1 MIRYLYNMDETDLK
15 EQQREYDFTSIL
27 NHPENYSEEEL
38 REFFSRPE
46 NKTDYRLYR
55 LAQMTANREYTA
67 SPDVDRAWNMFKRNT
82 ISSVKSSEKK
92 TRWHVWGAALA
103 GAAAVC
109 VGLLIYH
116 YAFLTSI
123 LREPSL
129 VAMEYDERPQVVVL
143 ESEGEQLHSFVRKD
157 SISFFSPSETDKA
170 PVIDKKVKMRTLSTP
185 RGVDFKVT
193 LPDGTDVW
201 LNAESSLQFPTAFT
215 KDSRKVIL
223 TGEAYFKVAHN
234 KECPFVVETDKMKVR
249 VLGTEFNFRNYASEK
264 TQVSLIDGSISI
276 LPSSNSD
283 SDIILKPGQG
293 ACVEED
299 GHIRVLQ
306 EVDTYGITQWVNGYF
321 YFQNQPLIEIL
332 QDLARW
338 YNVGVVF
345 ENSACANDKMHF
357 SALRSASLAQAVDN
371 LNCLQKVRI
380 ALEDNKLIV
389 R

>member
-1 MIRYLYNMDETDLK
+1 MDETDLK

-27 NHPENYSEEEL
+27 NHPKNYSEEEL

-55 LAQMTANREYTA
+55 LAQVTANREYTA

-82 ISSVKSSEKK
+82 ISSVKSSEEKA
-92 TRWHVWGAALA
+92 RWHVWGAALA
-103 GAAAVC
+103 GAVAVC
-109 VGLLIYH
+109 VGLLVYH

-123 LREPSL
+123 VRGPSL
-129 VAMEYDERPQVVVL
+129 VAMEYDESPQMVVL

-157 SISFFSPSETDKA
+157 SISFFSPSETDEA
-170 PVIDKKVKMRTLSTP
+170 PIVDKKVKMRTLSTP

-249 VLGTEFNFRNYASEK
+249 VLGTEFNFRNYTSER

-276 LPSSNSD
+276 LPSSSSD
-283 SDIILKPGQG
+283 SDIVLKPGQG

-299 GHIRVLQ
+299 GHIRVLH

-345 ENSACANDKMHF
+345 ENSACVNDKMHF
-357 SALRSASLAQAVDN
+357 SALRSASLEQAVDN

>member
-103 GAAAVC
+103 GAVAVC

-123 LREPSL
+123 VREPSL

-170 PVIDKKVKMRTLSTP
+170 PVVDKKVKMRTLSTP

>member
-1 MIRYLYNMDETDLK
+1 MDETDLK

-27 NHPENYSEEEL
+27 NHPKNYSEEEL

-55 LAQMTANREYTA
+55 LAQVTANREYTA

-82 ISSVKSSEKK
+82 ISSVKSSEEKA
-92 TRWHVWGAALA
+92 RWHVWGAALA
-103 GAAAVC
+103 GAVAVC
-109 VGLLIYH
+109 VGLLVYH

-123 LREPSL
+123 VRGPSL
-129 VAMEYDERPQVVVL
+129 VAMEYDESPQMVVL

-157 SISFFSPSETDKA
+157 SISFFSPLETDEA
-170 PVIDKKVKMRTLSTP
+170 PIVDKKVKMRTLSTP

-249 VLGTEFNFRNYASEK
+249 VLGTEFNFRNYTSER

-276 LPSSNSD
+276 LPSSSSD
-283 SDIILKPGQG
+283 SDIVLKPGQG

-299 GHIRVLQ
+299 GHIRVLH

-345 ENSACANDKMHF
+345 ENSACVNDKMHF
-357 SALRSASLAQAVDN
+357 SALRSASLEQAVDN